1 MKKGFL
7 DKLDQRYLK
16 ICAYAS
22 ATVIITVVLLYL
34 LSNTGGFWT
43 TLWTLFTAI
52 LKPVIIGGIICYLF
66 LPIVNKIESKLEPD
80 NKTRNRRIAVAVF
93 YGGVALVLGGLVLVL
108 YLALR
113 GGMEGLENLNIETI
127 RAFIE
132 SLYAQFEDILNSL
145 NADISQSDLPLDQ
158 ASEFL
163 TSVVNG
169 VASFFSG
176 LLFGIIFSIYFMLD
190 ETNIRKYWSRV
201 IHLFVGERSRTAVR
215 QFSKDAD
222 MVFSGYIRGQFTDAL
237 LVGVITC
244 IVFVIAGIPYAP
256 VIGVIVGVGNLIPY
270 VGPIFGYISIAI
282 ICIVTG
288 QYDKLVLGIIL
299 MAVIMFIDGNVIN
312 PKLLSHSVKVHPLLV
327 VASLIAG
334 GAIGGF
340 LGMIVAVPTGAL
352 IKLYFDRLM
361 ERREKILAVRKA
373 KAKESEEK

>member
-361 ERREKILAVRKA
+361 ERREKKLAVRKA

>member
-66 LPIVNKIESKLEPD
+66 LPIVNKIESKLAPD

-361 ERREKILAVRKA
+361 ERREKKLAVRKA